1 MPPACIFMP
10 HKRGNQLMLRHLIHD
25 EDGVTLIE
33 YGLIGSILAIC
44 AVAAITLSG
53 QSLNQ
58 FYQKIAAAIATAA
71 GG

>member
-1 MPPACIFMP
+1 
-10 HKRGNQLMLRHLIHD
+10 MLRHLIHN

-44 AVAAITLSG
+44 AIAAITLSG
-53 QSLNQ
+53 QSLSQ

>member
-1 MPPACIFMP
+1 MPAACIFSP
-10 HKRGNQLMLRHLIHD
+10 HKRGNQNMLKHLIHD
-25 EDGVTLIE
+25 ETGTTLIE

-44 AVAAITLSG
+44 AIAAITLSG

-58 FYQKIAAAIATAA
+58 FYQKIAAAIATPA

>member
-1 MPPACIFMP
+1 MPPACIFFP
-10 HKRGNQLMLRHLIHD
+10 HKRGNQKMFKNFIHD
-25 EDGVTLIE
+25 ETGTTLIE

-53 QSLNQ
+53 QSLNKL
-58 FYQKIAAAIATAA
+58 YQKISAAISTAA